1 MNTFRTTILLA
12 VLTAL
17 LVWIGDMFGG
27 RQGAILALIL
37 AGGMNFVS
45 YWFSDKIVIKMY
57 GGQEI
62 TAQDDPELYGLVQ
75 DLTQRAGLPMPKVYV
90 LPQETPNAFAT
101 GRNPEHAAVAVTDGI
116 RRILNKRE
124 LAGVL
129 GHELTHVKN
138 RDILVSTIAATLA
151 GAIGYLAQ
159 MAQWAMIFGGNRD
172 RDEEGGS
179 NIFGLIV
186 MMIVA
191 PIAAMLIQMAV
202 SRSREYGADEG
213 GAKVTGDPLALASAL
228 RKLHMGAQNIP
239 LEVNNATANATA
251 HMFIVNP
258 LTGGGLASLFSTH
271 PPMEERI
278 ARLEAMVGKNGLCP
292 RILTL
297 PSIYNRRHTERS
309 QADLS
314 VWACVVIGDE
324 SAAYERHSGQAGDS

>member
-1 MNTFRTTILLA
+1 MNTLRTTILLA

-17 LVWIGDMFGG
+17 LIWIGDMLGG
-27 RQGAILALIL
+27 RQGAIIALVL
-37 AGGMNFVS
+37 AGGMNFFS

-57 GGQEI
+57 GGQEVN
-62 TAQDDPELYGLVQ
+62 AQDDPELYGLVQ
-75 DLTQRAGLPMPKVYV
+75 DLAQRAGLPMPKVYV
-90 LPQETPNAFAT
+90 LPQDTPNAFAT
-101 GRNPEHAAVAVTDGI
+101 GRNAEHAAVAVTDGI
-116 RRILNKRE
+116 RKILNKRE
-124 LAGVL
+124 LTGVL

-151 GAIGYLAQ
+151 GAISYLAQ

-172 RDEEGGS
+172 RDEEGGG

-213 GAKVTGDPLALASAL
+213 GAKITGDPLALANAL

-239 LEVNNATANATA
+239 LEANNATANATA

-258 LTGGGLASLFSTH
+258 LTGRGLASLFSTH

-278 ARLEAMVGKNGLCP
+278 ARLEAMAGKMGYA
-292 RILTL
+292 RA
-297 PSIYNRRHTERS
+297 S
-309 QADLS
+309 
-314 VWACVVIGDE
+314 
-324 SAAYERHSGQAGDS
+324 

>member
-17 LVWIGDMFGG
+17 LIWIGDMLGG
-27 RQGAILALIL
+27 RQGAIIALLI
-37 AGGMNFVS
+37 AGGINFFS

-57 GGQEI
+57 GGQEV
-62 TAQDDPELYGLVQ
+62 TAQDDPELYGMVQ
-75 DLTQRAGLPMPKVYV
+75 DLTQRAGLPMPKVYM
-90 LPQETPNAFAT
+90 LPQDTPNAFAT

-129 GHELTHVKN
+129 GHELSHVKN

-151 GAIGYLAQ
+151 GAISYLAQ

-172 RDEEGGS
+172 RDDEGGS

-213 GAKVTGDPLALASAL
+213 GARVTGDPLALASAL

-239 LEVNNATANATA
+239 LHVNNATANATA

-258 LTGGGLASLFSTH
+258 LTGRGLASLFSTH

-278 ARLEAMVGKNGLCP
+278 ARLEAMAGKMGYAHA
-292 RILTL
+292 
-297 PSIYNRRHTERS
+297 S
-309 QADLS
+309 
-314 VWACVVIGDE
+314 
-324 SAAYERHSGQAGDS
+324 